1 MKPKSLI
8 FIINIF
14 LIISCQDEKM
24 SQNQKSPLVI
34 AHRGASG
41 YLPEHTLESKA
52 YAYALGADYL
62 EQDIVLTKDNI
73 PVIMHDPELDTT
85 TNVAKLF
92 PERARENGRYYS
104 VDFTLDE
111 LKSLSLSE
119 RFDPASRNPIY
130 PNRFPLNEYD
140 FKIPTLE
147 EEIQF
152 IQGLNKSTGRNVGIY
167 PEIKKPLWHKQQ
179 GKDISKIVIELLN
192 KYGYKSKEDK
202 IYLQTFDFDELKRIR
217 EELGYQGKLI
227 MLVGENDWDE
237 APTDYEYIKSEEGMA
252 EVAKYSDG
260 IGPWIPQIIIEGK
273 ITDLT
278 SLAHKHNM
286 EVHPYTLRIDALPS
300 YVKDADELL
309 DLLFN
314 KAKVDG
320 IFTDFTDIVVNFITK
335 RKSRS

>member
-1 MKPKSLI
+1 MKSMKLKLLMLTM
-8 FIINIF
+8 NIF
-14 LIISCQDEKM
+14 FIISCNSEKM
-24 SQNQKSPLVI
+24 MKNKKSPLVI

-52 YAYALGADYL
+52 YAHALGADYI

-73 PVIMHDPELDTT
+73 PIVMHDIEIDTT

-92 PERARENGRYYS
+92 PNRARENGRYYS
-104 VDFTLDE
+104 TDFTLDE
-111 LKSLSLSE
+111 VKSLSLSE
-119 RFDPASRNPIY
+119 RFDHENGKPIY
-130 PNRFPLNEYD
+130 PNRFPLNGYN

-152 IQGLNKSTGRNVGIY
+152 IQGLNKSTGKNIGIY
-167 PEIKKPLWHKQQ
+167 SEIKKPLWHKQQ
-179 GKDISKIVIELLN
+179 GKDISKIVIEILN

-217 EELGYQGKLI
+217 EDLGYQGKLI
-227 MLVGENDWDE
+227 MIIGENDWDE
-237 APTDYEYIKSEEGMA
+237 APTDYEYIKSEEGIA

-260 IGPWIPQIIIEGK
+260 IGPWIPQVIIDGK

-278 SLAHKHNM
+278 SLAHKYNM
-286 EVHPYTLRIDALPS
+286 EVHAYTFRIDALPS
-300 YVKDADELL
+300 YAKDANELL

-314 KAKVDG
+314 KAKIDG
-320 IFTDFTDIVVNFITK
+320 IFTDFTDTVVNFIK
-335 RKSRS
+335 K